1 MLGTLVKEFCE
12 WYRGHTERKVKD
24 EGVCL
29 CVRVRVVVGCKGIV
43 KRYETSAYQR
53 NEGGAIFAL
62 W

>member
-1 MLGTLVKEFCE
+1 M
-12 WYRGHTERKVKD
+12 KD

-53 NEGGAIFAL
+53 NGGAIFAL